1 MGDNLYVSDNFV
13 WEDMDNYTRQ
23 RGTFSGIGGS
33 QDNGKCLTNTVDN
46 FQQIFEKEIVQ
57 EIVTETN
64 C

>member
-1 MGDNLYVSDNFV
+1 
-13 WEDMDNYTRQ
+13 MDNYTRQ